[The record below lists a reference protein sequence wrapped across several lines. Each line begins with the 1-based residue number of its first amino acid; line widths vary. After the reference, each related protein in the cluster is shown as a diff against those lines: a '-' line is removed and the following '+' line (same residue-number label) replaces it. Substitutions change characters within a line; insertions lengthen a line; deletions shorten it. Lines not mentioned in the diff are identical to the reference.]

1 MTKQKFILP
10 AFICIIAGTP
20 VAAQPSSVTQ
30 AIVHTT
36 TNIIAPEDEDVS
48 AINPQGQG
56 GMNFRNFG
64 DGETKSVTY
73 LKGGMVKTVL
83 KSETFR
89 STIYRNNDTRT
100 TTTIFEIMGDKRGFY
115 ITDEEQAA
123 MMKQRDSM
131 MQARRR
137 NDSSQRDAS
146 ITINNNDQPIEII
159 PTEEKKKIAGYV
171 CTKAWMVTTRLLGI
185 KDSVVLWY
193 TPELKIQNLFSTGGT
208 SGFGN
213 MVNPVGRGFEK
224 VDGFVMGYEMNMRR
238 NRKME
243 VYVTKIE
250 LNKEIADKEF
260 DLPKDIDIKPM
271 KEMQSMFGGGQGN
284 FQFRRNP

>member
-1 MTKQKFILP
+1 MTKHKFILP
-10 AFICIIAGTP
+10 AFICIIAASP
-20 VAAQPSSVTQ
+20 VSAQPATVSQ
-30 AIVHTT
+30 AIVYTT
-36 TNIIAPEDEDVS
+36 TNVIAPEDEDAS
-48 AINPQGQG
+48 SINSQGQG

-64 DGETKSVTY
+64 DGETKSTTY
-73 LKGGMVKTVL
+73 LKGSMVKTVL

-115 ITDEEQAA
+115 ITDEEQVAL
-123 MMKQRDSM
+123 MKQRDSM

-137 NDSSQRDAS
+137 NDSSQREAPIS
-146 ITINNNDQPIEII
+146 ISNNDLPTEII
-159 PTEEKKKIAGYV
+159 PTDEKKKIAGYM

-213 MVNPVGRGFEK
+213 MVNPVGKGFEK

-243 VYVTKIE
+243 VYVTKID

>member
-1 MTKQKFILP
+1 MTRLKLILP

-20 VAAQPSSVTQ
+20 VAAQPATVTQ

-36 TNIIAPEDEDVS
+36 TNIIAPEDEDAS

-56 GMNFRNFG
+56 GMSFRNFG

-73 LKGGMVKTVL
+73 LKGGLVKTVL

-137 NDSSQRDAS
+137 NDSSQRDAAIS
-146 ITINNNDQPIEII
+146 INNNDQPIEII

-284 FQFRRNP
+284 FQFRRTP

>member
-1 MTKQKFILP
+1 MTKHKFILP
-10 AFICIIAGTP
+10 ALICMIAATP
-20 VAAQPSSVTQ
+20 VSAQPATVSQ
-30 AIVHTT
+30 AIVYTT
-36 TNIIAPEDEDVS
+36 TNVIAPEDEDAS
-48 AINPQGQG
+48 SINPQGQG

-64 DGETKSVTY
+64 DGETKSTTY

-115 ITDEEQAA
+115 ITDEEQVA

-137 NDSSQRDAS
+137 NDSSQREAPMA
-146 ITINNNDQPIEII
+146 INNNDLPIEII
-159 PTEEKKKIAGYV
+159 PTEEKKKIAGYM

-213 MVNPVGRGFEK
+213 MVNPVGKGFEK

-250 LNKEIADKEF
+250 LNKDIADKEF
-260 DLPKDIDIKPM
+260 ELPKDIDIKPM